1 MTSHVQS
8 LTSYFSLLT
17 SSTMYMYTGFSFKI
31 IPFSDISFAKQ
42 KESVRWIFIIYQT
55 TIYRKNYLKT
65 FYNTYEMKELKISAI
80 FLLYLSFLT
89 QYVTSRKNIDF
100 KVYQIL
106 YLGED
111 TLAPPTSSQVL
122 KIKKPVEGL
131 WKGRVKV
138 LYSKQEI
145 FRFFNE

>member
-80 FLLYLSFLT
+80 F
-89 QYVTSRKNIDF
+89 
-100 KVYQIL
+100 
-106 YLGED
+106 
-111 TLAPPTSSQVL
+111 
-122 KIKKPVEGL
+122 
-131 WKGRVKV
+131 
-138 LYSKQEI
+138 
-145 FRFFNE
+145 